1 MRTFDTK
8 TKNITKR
15 ALGHGAVLL
24 VSDQGDISNHE
35 TTVWRGERRPRRWVS
50 VNTSGNVPR
59 SALIQRADSLS
70 LKGDDV
76 LVRQGKNTTK
86 LKGEAVTEPSPVMQ
100 KPEGASFTVDAWRGE
115 NREAIKA
122 LVECSGRDASLPV
135 LTAIQMQ
142 SQNGGIRAYGTDRYR
157 LAEARME
164 TVSKSVEFSA
174 LVPRF
179 VLHELTTNRAW
190 HLSVWENFTI
200 AEFCETGVRVQTTNL
215 QGDYP
220 KVADLF
226 TEHPDEQIATWT
238 VTPRVFAKAVKDLHP
253 PRHNPVALSS
263 DGLIGAEGAGHVRPA
278 GVVSVK
284 AGEKAEKWV
293 AVEGVYLEGLLR
305 AVSDYEAVDV
315 WWGEHMKPVHVVAT
329 DRLRL
334 LLMPV
339 RGVRRSFPVSDIF
352 EG

>member
-15 ALGHGAVLL
+15 ALGHGPVLL

-50 VNTSGNVPR
+50 VDTLGNVHR

-86 LKGEAVTEPSPVMQ
+86 LKGEAVTETSRVMQ

-122 LVECSGRDASLPV
+122 LVACSGRDASLPI
-135 LTAIQMQ
+135 LTSIQMQ
-142 SQNGGIRAYGTDRYR
+142 SHDGGIRAYGTDRFR

-164 TVSKSVEFSA
+164 TVSKPVEFSA

-179 VLHELTTNRAW
+179 VLRELVMNRAW

-215 QGDYP
+215 QGKYP
-220 KVADLF
+220 EAAELF
-226 TEHPDEQIATWT
+226 ATYPDEQIATWT
-238 VTPRVFAKAVKDLHP
+238 VTPRVFAKAIKDLHP

-293 AVEGVYLEGLLR
+293 AVNGAYLEELLR
-305 AVSDYEAVDV
+305 AVSDYDEADV
-315 WWGEHMKPVHVVAT
+315 LWGEHMKPVYVVAS

-339 RGVRRSFPVSDIF
+339 RGVRRSFPVSNIF
-352 EG
+352 EV